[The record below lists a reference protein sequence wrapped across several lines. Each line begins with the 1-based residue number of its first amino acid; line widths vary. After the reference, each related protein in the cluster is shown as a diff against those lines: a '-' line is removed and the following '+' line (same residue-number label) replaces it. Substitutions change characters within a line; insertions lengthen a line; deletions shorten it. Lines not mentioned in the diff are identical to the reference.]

1 MSSTHA
7 VPTTNLSHPA
17 TAVTGGGAPSRKSRV
32 LRAIARAG
40 GGVGVTLAGRRFF
53 PLWGIVRHAGRRSG
67 RTYDTPVVVD
77 RTSDGFLIPLPF
89 GGSTQW
95 ARNVL
100 AAGGSAIRWRAHEY
114 RVLAPEI
121 IDWQQARSSYG
132 PVLRLVI
139 PVVGIRTFL
148 KVTVEPGSPS

>member
-7 VPTTNLSHPA
+7 TSTSTLRHAAAGLAEA
-17 TAVTGGGAPSRKSRV
+17 TAPSRKSRL
-32 LRAIARAG
+32 LRALARAG
-40 GGVGVTLAGRRFF
+40 AGASVPLAGRRFF

-67 RTYDTPVVVD
+67 RTYDTPVVVQ
-77 RTSDGFLIPLPF
+77 RTNDGFLIPLPF

-100 AAGGSAIRWRAHEY
+100 AAGGCTIRWRAQEY
-114 RVLAPEI
+114 GAGDPEV
-121 IDWQQARSSYG
+121 IDWSRARSSYG

-139 PVVGIRTFL
+139 PVTGIRTFL
-148 KVTVEPGSPS
+148 RVEAERLPAS